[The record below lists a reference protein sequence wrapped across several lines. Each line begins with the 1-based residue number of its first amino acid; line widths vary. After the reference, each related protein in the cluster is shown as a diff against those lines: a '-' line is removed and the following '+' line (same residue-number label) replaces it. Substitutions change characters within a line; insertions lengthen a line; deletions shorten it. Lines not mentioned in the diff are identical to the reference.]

1 MREQT
6 EETGSCR
13 RYGRER
19 FAINRPMVV
28 SISGVH
34 ELFRRAFLSVTM
46 VSPHISSV
54 GWWGHGQLM

>member
-19 FAINRPMVV
+19 FAVNLPMVV

-46 VSPHISSV
+46 VRPHISSV
-54 GWWGHGQLM
+54 GWWGRGQLM